1 MNAADVPQED
11 IAIFRGE
18 KLRAVFAR
26 AENGRLE
33 SMKSSG
39 WHVEET
45 INLQARQAFDDLV
58 DAARERVRA
67 GQSSPLEFHMYRA
80 CMDIPLLAQ
89 VSGLWRWRV
98 RRHMRPAVFSRLS
111 KALRTHYAQTFGIE
125 PDQLDV
131 ID

>member
-1 MNAADVPQED
+1 MDAADVPQED

-45 INLQARQAFDDLV
+45 INRQARQAFDDLI

-80 CMDIPLLAQ
+80 CMDIPLLAK
-89 VSGLWRWRV
+89 VSGLWRWQV

-111 KALRTHYAQTFGIE
+111 SALRMRYAQTFSIE